1 MSGAGR
7 EAELQNLLSVALA
20 QAINQQD
27 RNAAAQIRETL
38 RCLSLLD
45 GAGTAKLVRSLGEE
59 FRRRLVASTRNV
71 ESCHK
76 VQSPKSRTDDPLLIL
91 TPISNCTDS

>member
-71 ESCHK
+71 DRCL
-76 VQSPKSRTDDPLLIL
+76 KSLKEFITKFMYGRPVID
-91 TPISNCTDS
+91 SNSNF

>member
-45 GAGTAKLVRSLGEE
+45 GPGTVKLVRSLGEE
-59 FRRRLVASTRNV
+59 FRRR
-71 ESCHK
+71 
-76 VQSPKSRTDDPLLIL
+76 
-91 TPISNCTDS
+91 